1 MERVK
6 DIVASIGNVVKANRK
21 VLVGLLILVIAMTFP
36 RVELNKPE
44 LEKVETPTQAQ
55 SNVEVP
61 VQDLDGLVMMTGDLA
76 QEVSKEVMESAK
88 SNSEEKKMSLEE
100 IESLLRMR
108 LTGTPDGAVEEPQ
121 QDTEEVENADNE
133 SDVNSYNNQD
143 IYIKELLT
151 SEDGNISR
159 YMVIKLIEVRN
170 FLTVNILNSGFYSI
184 QSYAV
189 NGKDRHGNDID
200 INILLSRMSTNM
212 ERKRGYDELFSQ
224 VSGEPLME
232 IARAWQAVSKEID
245 AKYNE
250 VIKNPPVKNQTY
262 NIDLS
267 SLEAAINQYYSVLDK
282 YNITL

>member
-6 DIVASIGNVVKANRK
+6 DIVAGIGNVVRTNRK
-21 VLVGLLILVIAMTFP
+21 VLVWLLILVVVLAFT
-36 RVELNKPE
+36 RVKFNKPE
-44 LEKVETPTQAQ
+44 LEKAEVPTQTQ

-61 VQDLDGLVMMTGDLA
+61 VQASDGLVIMSGDLA
-76 QEVSKEVMESAK
+76 QEVLKEVMESAK
-88 SNSEEKKMSLEE
+88 SNPEEKKMSLEE

-108 LTGTPDGAVEEPQ
+108 LTGTQDGVVEEPQ
-121 QDTEEVENADNE
+121 QDTEKAEDADNK
-133 SDVNSYNNQD
+133 SDVNHYNSQD

-151 SEDGNISR
+151 SENGNISR
-159 YMVIKLIEVRN
+159 YMVIKLIEIRN

-189 NGKDRHGNDID
+189 NGKDRYSNDIN

-224 VSGEPLME
+224 VSGEALME

-250 VIKNPPVKNQTY
+250 VIKNPPVKNQPY
-262 NIDLS
+262 NINLS

>member
-1 MERVK
+1 MEIVK
-6 DIVASIGNVVKANRK
+6 NIVAGIGNVVMTNRK
-21 VLVGLLILVIAMTFP
+21 VLVWLLILVVVLAFI
-36 RVELNKPE
+36 RVKLNKPE
-44 LEKVETPTQAQ
+44 LENAEAPTQTQ
-55 SNVEVP
+55 SNVEVS
-61 VQDLDGLVMMTGDLA
+61 VQASDGLVIMSGDLA
-76 QEVSKEVMESAK
+76 QEVLKEVMESAK
-88 SNSEEKKMSLEE
+88 SNPEEKKMSLEE

-108 LTGTPDGAVEEPQ
+108 LTGTQDGVVEEPQ
-121 QDTEEVENADNE
+121 QDTEKAEDADNK
-133 SDVNSYNNQD
+133 SDVNHYNSQD

-151 SEDGNISR
+151 SKNGNISR
-159 YMVIKLIEVRN
+159 YMVIKLIEIRN

-189 NGKDRHGNDID
+189 NGKDRYGNDIN

-224 VSGEPLME
+224 VSGEALME

-250 VIKNPPVKNQTY
+250 VIKNPPVKNQPY
-262 NIDLS
+262 NINLS